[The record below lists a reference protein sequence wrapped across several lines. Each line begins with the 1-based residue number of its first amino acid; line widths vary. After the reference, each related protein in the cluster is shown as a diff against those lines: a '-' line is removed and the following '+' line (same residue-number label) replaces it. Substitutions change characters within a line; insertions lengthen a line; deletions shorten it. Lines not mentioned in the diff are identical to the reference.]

1 MVLRAL
7 AALLCVIAAVWLAL
21 WYFIP
26 APPSTITIAAGL
38 KGGAFEQTANRYREV
53 LARQHVT
60 LELRFSDAPPDIIK
74 LINDPNSGVDAA
86 FIFAGQ
92 SNSAESPDLVSLG
105 RIYSSPYWI
114 FYRGEELDGLAQVK
128 GKRVNIPVFG
138 KLPTKVLDAFGI
150 NAGNTSITDIAGPA
164 AIKAFQD
171 RQLDVVYLPPIE
183 LNSPSIQAL
192 LCDPAVRLMNVIQ
205 AEAITRLF
213 PSLNSHLV
221 LPQGVIDLEKN
232 IPPQRRD
239 PHRVRLVRSWCVRSL
254 HPELIYLAGAGIKGS
269 AQQTEAYFQRPG
281 RISFD

>member
-128 GKRVNIPVFG
+128 DKRVNIPVFG

-205 AEAITRLF
+205 TEALTRLF
-213 PSLNSHLV
+213 PELFRHLV
-221 LPQGVIDLEKN
+221 LPQGVIDLGKN
-232 IPPQRRD
+232 IPTQGHE
-239 PHRVRLVRSWCVRSL
+239 PHRVHDCHRC
-254 HPELIYLAGAGIKGS
+254 
-269 AQQTEAYFQRPG
+269 AQRAS
-281 RISFD
+281 IHS